1 MEEVIPG
8 TICCLL
14 CRGLVIFK
22 NGDKSRFKAHLNN
35 EHGAF
40 FDIDYLLASSLM
52 DTDQKA
58 QVANTV
64 KVNETET
71 SQREPD
77 TSEEASNQEPTNES
91 SQFVC
96 GSCSTHFTAK
106 TSYIQHITK
115 GCKKDALKSGYSCNS
130 CDKSYSS
137 KGNLNVHVV
146 KHHAQETVKQENV
159 DPMETQEAAPFQ
171 SYYQQEE
178 DRSQMNFSSSDA
190 SYGEGFVASNAVG
203 QDSMQSSRDE
213 EISSVK
219 TSFEEET
226 NVSGVHDQTAN
237 DELDKELKKN
247 LPCGVCNKMFGS
259 SKHLAKHVIKKHN
272 GQEEGGHALSKPQ
285 KEFVCMY
292 QPCTKSFSSKQT
304 LWMHER
310 KAHDRPLMKKGR
322 RSKKDAL
329 NQSSSLDNSSL
340 TESYQQDSQPNTE
353 YPEVSSVFN
362 DPGAVVNSFQ
372 NIGGAEPNTT
382 LEELETVAVSPV
394 EIHLAVPPAEN
405 QLSSFLTDTNLDF
418 DNFPIPEEDNMS
430 QCDSQ
435 TDGMVNL
442 NDFDDKN
449 DEHYDQSSN
458 SNPKPS
464 VDVTKSKYFIKN
476 PNVFANARGKSV
488 KLFDEEAKDL
498 PEGWKMRSI
507 EVKSKTGS
515 GMSTIKHYLTPD
527 TKVLKTGL
535 SVIEY
540 LRLEGSISTD
550 KILEISRKLNVS
562 EKKLRNLYMT
572 D

>member
-71 SQREPD
+71 GEKES
-77 TSEEASNQEPTNES
+77 TNSEEASYQEPTNES
-91 SQFVC
+91 SKFVC

-106 TSYIQHITK
+106 TTYIQHITK
-115 GCKKDALKSGYSCNS
+115 GCKKDALKSVYSCNS
-130 CDKSYSS
+130 CEKSYSS
-137 KGNLNVHVV
+137 KGNLRVHVA
-146 KHHAQETVKQENV
+146 KHHAKQAQEIVKQENI
-159 DPMETQEAAPFQ
+159 DPMETQEAATFQ
-171 SYYQQEE
+171 SYYQQEPE
-178 DRSQMNFSSSDA
+178 RNQMNSSNSDVH
-190 SYGEGFVASNAVG
+190 GQGFFGG
-203 QDSMQSSRDE
+203 QDSMQFSRDGE
-213 EISSVK
+213 NSSAE

-226 NVSGVHDQTAN
+226 ANVSEALDLTAN
-237 DELDKELKKN
+237 DELDKGLKKN
-247 LPCGVCNKMFGS
+247 LSV
-259 SKHLAKHVIKKHN
+259 
-272 GQEEGGHALSKPQ
+272 GGALALSKPQ
-285 KEFVCMY
+285 KEFVCMF

-310 KAHDRPLMKKGR
+310 KTHDRPHMKKGR
-322 RSKKDAL
+322 RSKKDSL
-329 NQSSSLDNSSL
+329 NQSSNLDNSSL
-340 TESYQQDSQPNTE
+340 NESYPQESQPSTE
-353 YPEVSSVFN
+353 YPEVSSMFN
-362 DPGAVVNSFQ
+362 DPGFVVDNNFE
-372 NIGGAEPNTT
+372 NVGEAEPNPT
-382 LEELETVAVSPV
+382 LEEAET
-394 EIHLAVPPAEN
+394 AVPPADN
-405 QLSSFLTDTNLDF
+405 QLSSFLTDTSLDF
-418 DNFPIPEEDNMS
+418 DNIPIPEEDNMS

-435 TDGMVNL
+435 TDGMENL

-449 DEHYDQSSN
+449 DEHDDQTSN
-458 SNPKPS
+458 SNPKHS
-464 VDVTKSKYFIKN
+464 VDVSKSRYFIKN
-476 PNVFANARGKSV
+476 PNVIANARGKSV

-550 KILEISRKLNVS
+550 KILEISRQLNVS

-572 D
+572 EA

>member
-1 MEEVIPG
+1 M
-8 TICCLL
+8 

-52 DTDQKA
+52 DNDQKA

-64 KVNETET
+64 NVNETET
-71 SQREPD
+71 SEREPP
-77 TSEEASNQEPTNES
+77 TNIEEATYQEPTNEN

-106 TSYIQHITK
+106 TTYIQHITK
-115 GCKKDALKSGYSCNS
+115 GCKKDALKNGYSCSS
-130 CDKSYSS
+130 CEKSYSS
-137 KGNLNVHVV
+137 KGNLNVHAV
-146 KHHAQETVKQENV
+146 KHHAHEIVKQENV

-171 SYYQQEE
+171 TYYHQEQ
-178 DRSQMNFSSSDA
+178 DRSEINYSSSDA
-190 SYGEGFVASNAVG
+190 YRQGFGGSNAVG
-203 QDSMQSSRDE
+203 QDSVQFSRDE
-213 EISSVK
+213 EISSAE

-226 NVSGVHDQTAN
+226 VNVSGLVDQTAN
-237 DELDKELKKN
+237 EELGKGLKKN
-247 LPCGVCNKMFGS
+247 LPCVVCNKMFGS

-272 GQEEGGHALSKPQ
+272 GQEGDVQAVSKLQ

-310 KAHDRPLMKKGR
+310 KTHDRPLMKKGR
-322 RSKKDAL
+322 RSKKDSL
-329 NQSSSLDNSSL
+329 NQSSNLDNSSL
-340 TESYQQDSQPNTE
+340 NESYPQESQPATE
-353 YPEVSSVFN
+353 YPEVSSEFN
-362 DPGAVVNSFQ
+362 DPGAFDNSFE
-372 NIGGAEPNTT
+372 NIRDAEPNTT
-382 LEELETVAVSPV
+382 LEEAETAAP
-394 EIHLAVPPAEN
+394 EDN
-405 QLSSFLTDTNLDF
+405 QLSSFLTDTSLDF
-418 DNFPIPEEDNMS
+418 DDIPVPEEDNMS

-435 TDGMVNL
+435 TDSVVDL

-449 DEHYDQSSN
+449 EELFEQSG
-458 SNPKPS
+458 NPKPT
-464 VDVTKSKYFIKN
+464 VDVSLSKYFIKN
-476 PNVFANARGKSV
+476 PNVIANARGKSV
-488 KLFDEEAKDL
+488 KLFNEEAKDL

-550 KILEISRKLNVS
+550 QILEISRKLNVS
-562 EKKLRNLYMT
+562 EKKLKNLYMT